1 MSRRPNT
8 PVTLLDAGRE
18 GRLQGL
24 ESLRDLLAEQLD
36 SCESSRDAAALSL
49 RFMDVLEQI
58 ADLSGK
64 GSTTARPSSVT
75 DEFTKRRRE
84 RGA

>member
-1 MSRRPNT
+1 M
-8 PVTLLDAGRE
+8 PVSLLESGRE

-24 ESLRDLLAEQLD
+24 EALRDHLAIQID
-36 SCESSRDAAALSL
+36 ACESSRDAAALSL

-58 ADLSGK
+58 AELSSPAK
-64 GSTTARPSSVT
+64 AVAQPSSVT